1 MQGISMSI
9 FISYSSN
16 DKEIVHKIAQ
26 QLIINKIHIWI
37 DEYEL
42 NIGDS
47 LLDKIQSAIN
57 EASALIVVLS
67 QSSIKSAWCQK
78 ELNSGLMRE
87 LQANNKLF
95 VLPLLIEECD
105 VPPFLQ
111 EKIYADFRKDFDTGL
126 HKLIKSISRFSHPH
140 QQTFY
145 KGNELF
151 DWAVDWGENS
161 NKLFF
166 IRHTIIHSFTN
177 FNFKFLVEIKI
188 DCNKEETARS
198 LGMIEQGIT
207 RECIFFPTL
216 ALNFYFCNHESRL
229 LIENQMP
236 LEYKLKINDTN
247 SNKEWKIIISIRK
260 VGEDNGYDQLIDMKN
275 YIEEILNYIKRFNS

>member
-1 MQGISMSI
+1 MSI

-16 DKEIVHKIAQ
+16 DMEIVHKIAQ
-26 QLIINKIHIWI
+26 QLVINEIHIWI

-47 LLDKIQSAIN
+47 LIDKIQSAIN

-67 QSSIKSAWCQK
+67 QSSVKSAWCQK

-87 LQANNKLF
+87 LQANNKIF
-95 VLPLLIEECD
+95 ILPLLLEECE
-105 VPPFLQ
+105 VPLFLQ
-111 EKIYADFRKDFDTGL
+111 EKLYADFRGDFDTGL
-126 HKLIKSISRFSHPH
+126 HKLIASLSRFSNPH
-140 QQTFY
+140 LQTFY
-145 KGNELF
+145 RRNELY
-151 DWAVDWGENS
+151 DWAVDWGKNS

-188 DCNKEETARS
+188 HCNKQETARS
-198 LGMIEQGIT
+198 LDMIKQGKT
-207 RECIFFPTL
+207 QECIFLPTL
-216 ALNFYFCNHESRL
+216 ALYFYFNNHQSRL
-229 LIENQMP
+229 FIENQMP
-236 LEYKLKINDTN
+236 QEYKLKINDTN
-247 SNKEWKIIISIRK
+247 SKKEWKIIISVRK
-260 VGEDNGYDQLIDMKN
+260 VGEDNGHDHIIDIKN

>member
-1 MQGISMSI
+1 MSI

-26 QLIINKIHIWI
+26 QLVKNKIHIWI

-47 LLDKIQSAIN
+47 LIDKIQLAIN

-67 QSSIKSAWCQK
+67 QSSVKSAWCQK

-87 LQANNKLF
+87 LQANNKMF
-95 VLPLLIEECD
+95 ILPLLLEDCE
-105 VPPFLQ
+105 VPLFLQ
-111 EKIYADFRKDFDTGL
+111 EKLYADFSVDFDAGI
-126 HKLIKSISRFSHPH
+126 HKLITSLSRFSNPH

-145 KGNELF
+145 KRNELC
-151 DWAVDWGENS
+151 DWAVDWGKNS
-161 NKLFF
+161 NKLFY

-177 FNFKFLVEIKI
+177 YNFKFLVEIKI
-188 DCNKEETARS
+188 DCNKQETTRS
-198 LGMIEQGIT
+198 LDMLKQGKIK
-207 RECIFFPTL
+207 ECIFLPTL
-216 ALNFYFCNHESRL
+216 ALYFYFNNNESRL

-236 LEYKLKINDTN
+236 QEYKLKINDTN
-247 SNKEWKIIISIRK
+247 SKKEWKIIISLRK
-260 VGEDNGYDQLIDMKN
+260 VGEDNGRNQLIDIKN